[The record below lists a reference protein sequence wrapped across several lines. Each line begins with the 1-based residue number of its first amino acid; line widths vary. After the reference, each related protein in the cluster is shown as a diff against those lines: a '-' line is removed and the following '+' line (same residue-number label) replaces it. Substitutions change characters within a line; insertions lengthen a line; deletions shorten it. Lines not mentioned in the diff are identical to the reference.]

1 MNGPLNYYRTTH
13 HRFQEEKGKF
23 SNNQSAID
31 LLTMVPPRTDNG
43 LMPAPRADLPV
54 LLIIGRDDPTSNQAA
69 LGATKRLIPQVQI
82 ELIEG
87 VGHWVMVECRDHI
100 NESIPKFLQANLPN
114 AVPKL

>member
-1 MNGPLNYYRTTH
+1 MTRDRN
-13 HRFQEEKGKF
+13 
-23 SNNQSAID
+23 IV
-31 LLTMVPPRTDNG
+31 LTSVVLTVDGNVPQ
-43 LMPAPRADLPV
+43 APRSDLPV

-69 LGATKRLIPQVQI
+69 LGTTKRLIPQVQI

>member
-1 MNGPLNYYRTTH
+1 MTRDRN
-13 HRFQEEKGKF
+13 
-23 SNNQSAID
+23 IM
-31 LLTMVPPRTDNG
+31 LTCVALTVDGNVPQ
-43 LMPAPRADLPV
+43 APRSDLPV

-69 LGATKRLIPQVQI
+69 LGTTKRLIPQVQI